1 MKTIRS
7 LSAPA
12 LAILAGVLA
21 GASAGAAAA
30 APGYTL
36 VKSTPLGA
44 PDRWDYVVVSA
55 GTGRVYV
62 AHGDRLAVLDA
73 KSGDLVGQVEGIP
86 GGTHGTAVSIP
97 TGLGFTDDGKAGQV
111 VAFDLKTLKI
121 VKQIAADK
129 DADGI
134 AFDKATGHVFVVEGD
149 PGAVAVID
157 PKTLAQVAVV
167 KAGEKLEYAA
177 GDGHG
182 AVFAAG
188 EEKGDL
194 VKIDAHANA
203 VVAHWATP
211 ECKSP
216 HGLAV
221 DAEHHRA
228 FMGCVNSLM
237 VVVDTKTGKE
247 VAKLPIGRGN
257 DAVAFDPVRGR
268 VFSSNGLDGTVSV
281 YQEASPDRYALVET
295 LTTAVS
301 GRTMDVDPATG
312 RLYVAAAD
320 VDPPATP
327 GGRPRPRAGTL
338 RLMMFDPA
346 K

>member
-1 MKTIRS
+1 MKPNRT
-7 LSAPA
+7 LSILTGA
-12 LAILAGVLA
+12 LAVLA
-21 GASAGAAAA
+21 AGAAAA
-30 APGYTL
+30 APAYTL

-44 PDRWDYVVVSA
+44 PDRWDYVVFN
-55 GTGRVYV
+55 GETGRVFV
-62 AHGDRLAVLDA
+62 AHGDKVAVIDA
-73 KSGDLVGQVEGIP
+73 VSGALVGQVEGIP
-86 GGTHGTAVSIP
+86 GGTHGTAISVA
-97 TGLGFTDDGKAGQV
+97 TGQGFTDDGKAGQV
-111 VAFDLKTLKI
+111 IAFDLKTLKV
-121 VKQIAADK
+121 VKQIAADQ

-134 AFDKATGHVFVVEGD
+134 AFDAASGHVFVVEGD
-149 PGAVAVID
+149 PGAVSVID
-157 PKTLAQVAVV
+157 PKTDMQIAVI

-182 AVFAAG
+182 LVFAAG
-188 EEKGDL
+188 EEKSDL
-194 VKIDAHANA
+194 VRIDVKTHT
-203 VVAHWATP
+203 VTAHWPTP

-247 VAKLPIGRGN
+247 VAKLPIGKGN
-257 DAVAFDPVRGR
+257 DAVAFDPVHGR
-268 VFSSNGLDGTVSV
+268 VFSSNGVDGTISV
-281 YQEASPDRYALVET
+281 YRQATPDRYELVDT

-301 GRTMDVDPATG
+301 GRTMDVDPKTG

-320 VDPPATP
+320 VDPPAAP
-327 GGRPRPRAGTL
+327 GARPKPRAGTL
-338 RLMMFDPA
+338 RLMMFDPV